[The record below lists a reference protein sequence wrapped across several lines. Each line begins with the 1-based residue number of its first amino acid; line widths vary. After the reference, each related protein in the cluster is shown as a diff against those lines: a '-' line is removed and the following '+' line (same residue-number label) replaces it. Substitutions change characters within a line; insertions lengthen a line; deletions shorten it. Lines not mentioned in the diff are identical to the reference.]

1 MHVCILCDTVYF
13 LCRMGK
19 IFGNL
24 GVHARH
30 IIQYSLSPFEQ
41 RAFAGF
47 YTNSPGNLLR
57 RFMEEAFYIVPGMT
71 TGFLVYY
78 YAKKDFNRR
87 QRKNPADYENEE

>member
-1 MHVCILCDTVYF
+1 
-13 LCRMGK
+13 MGK

-30 IIQYSLSPFEQ
+30 IIQYSMSPFEQ

-47 YTNSPGNLLR
+47 FTHSPGNLLR
-57 RFMEEAFYIVPGMT
+57 RFMEEVFYVVPGMAS
-71 TGFLVYY
+71 GYLVYY
-78 YAKKDFNRR
+78 YAKRDFNRR